1 MVVKS
6 VEPERMVYKTTVTPA
21 EPVDWSRVIDERI
34 MRERKFLIEVMGRA
48 LGEKLEDERAALK
61 ADRADEI
68 RQLKIEVANLE
79 TTVAELRQ
87 LLATDRAKA
96 ELPPRATIQ

>member
-61 ADRADEI
+61 ADRAE
-68 RQLKIEVANLE
+68 RSAS
-79 TTVAELRQ
+79 
-87 LLATDRAKA
+87 
-96 ELPPRATIQ
+96 